1 MTVPSGETVSSAANL
16 AVRLLAGAAEHPDRE
31 AVRQGDE
38 TITYRALET
47 AVRSAAARLRGL
59 GVVPKDRVALLF
71 GNDHR
76 FVEALLAVIWI
87 GAVAVPLN
95 TRAGR
100 TALQHVMADAR
111 PTVLLSHEPLADR
124 AAELA
129 ALTGGVVDGGQHRGR
144 AAESGSPAGTVPVLL
159 ACPGGWRAE
168 GPGDRAPSTAP
179 DRAAHSAAG
188 EVSDTT
194 ATIPHDAR
202 AVGGQSAPA
211 PVRTEDIC
219 LQPYTS
225 GSTGSPKG
233 CLLTH
238 GGQYWN
244 ASTVAQV
251 WQLRADDRGLI
262 TAPLYHKNAMICVLK
277 PLLLVGGTIV
287 IGRSPDPADIPAE
300 VAAHRCTYT
309 TGVPATYEML
319 LAGGA
324 HRTED
329 LTSLRFVICGSA
341 PLSESVGRRFAAGLG
356 VPVIEAYGLT
366 EGGPQVLM
374 NPRTDSPRYGVA
386 GRPLPGCEVKL
397 LDLAQMPATAVADLP
412 EVPHGTVGEMWVR
425 NPGVTAGYHRLP
437 QVTRE
442 RLSVDGW
449 LRTGDLGAAEPDG
462 YFRVLGRADDMM
474 NVGGENVYPLEVE
487 QLLATMPGVG
497 QVAVVPVRHERKG
510 QVPVA
515 FVVADGP
522 GEDEVK
528 QFALRHGPAHA
539 HPRRVWLLESLPLG
553 GTGKVDYERLAEVA
567 EHNLARSALTENT
580 RAGESPAEEGRG

>member
-1 MTVPSGETVSSAANL
+1 MTVPRGEVSTGSNL
-16 AVRLLAGAAEHPDRE
+16 AVRLLAGAAEHPDRD
-31 AVRQGDE
+31 AIRQGDE
-38 TITYRALET
+38 TISYRGLET
-47 AVRSAAARLRGL
+47 AVHSTAARLRDL

-129 ALTGGVVDGGQHRGR
+129 APPGR
-144 AAESGSPAGTVPVLL
+144 AADGGDPVGHAAEPGSPTGTVPVLL
-159 ACPGGWRAE
+159 AYPGGWRA
-168 GPGDRAPSTAP
+168 GPGHRAPSPPP
-179 DRAAHSAAG
+179 DRPAHRGAD
-188 EVSDTT
+188 EVSDTAAPT
-194 ATIPHDAR
+194 LHGAR
-202 AVGGQSAPA
+202 ASGEQTAPA
-211 PVRTEDIC
+211 PVRAEDIC

-251 WQLRADDRGLI
+251 WQLQSDDRGLI

-300 VAAHRCTYT
+300 IATHRCTYT

-324 HRTED
+324 HRTQD

-341 PLSESVGRRFAAGLG
+341 PLAESVGRRFAAGLG

-386 GRPLPGCEVKL
+386 GRPLPGGEVKL
-397 LDLAQMPATAVADLP
+397 LDLVQMPSTAVADLP
-412 EVPHGTVGEMWVR
+412 EVPPGAVGEMWVR

-437 QVTRE
+437 QATRE
-442 RLSVDGW
+442 RISVDGW
-449 LRTGDLGAAEPDG
+449 LRTGDLAAAEPDG
-462 YFRVLGRADDMM
+462 YYRVLGRADDMM

-487 QLLATMPGVG
+487 QLLGTMPGLG

-522 GEDEVK
+522 AEDEVK
-528 QFALRHGPAHA
+528 QFALTHGPAHA
-539 HPRRVWLLESLPLG
+539 HPRRVWFLESLPLG
-553 GTGKVDYERLAEVA
+553 GTGKIDYGRLAELA
-567 EHNLARSALTENT
+567 EQNLARSTLTENT
-580 RAGESPAEEGRG
+580 RSGQSPAEEGRG

>member
-1 MTVPSGETVSSAANL
+1 MTVPRGEVSTGSNL
-16 AVRLLAGAAEHPDRE
+16 AVRLLAGAAEHPDRD
-31 AVRQGDE
+31 AIRQGDE
-38 TITYRALET
+38 TISYRGLET
-47 AVRSAAARLRGL
+47 AVHSTAARLRDL

-129 ALTGGVVDGGQHRGR
+129 APPGR
-144 AAESGSPAGTVPVLL
+144 AADGGDPVGHAAEPGSPTGTVPVLL
-159 ACPGGWRAE
+159 AYPGGWRA
-168 GPGDRAPSTAP
+168 GPGHRAPSPPP
-179 DRAAHSAAG
+179 DRPAHRGAD
-188 EVSDTT
+188 EVSDTAAPT
-194 ATIPHDAR
+194 LHGAR
-202 AVGGQSAPA
+202 ASGEQTAPA
-211 PVRTEDIC
+211 PVRAEDIC

-251 WQLRADDRGLI
+251 WQLQSDDRGLI

-300 VAAHRCTYT
+300 IATHRCTYT

-324 HRTED
+324 HRTQD

-341 PLSESVGRRFAAGLG
+341 PLAESVGRRFAAGLG

-374 NPRTDSPRYGVA
+374 NPRTDAPRYGVA
-386 GRPLPGCEVKL
+386 GRPLPGGEVKL
-397 LDLAQMPATAVADLP
+397 LDLVQMPSTAVADLP
-412 EVPHGTVGEMWVR
+412 EVPHGAVGEMWVR

-442 RLSVDGW
+442 RISVDGW
-449 LRTGDLGAAEPDG
+449 LRTGDLAAAEPDG

-487 QLLATMPGVG
+487 QLLATMPGLG

-522 GEDEVK
+522 AEDEVK
-528 QFALRHGPAHA
+528 QFALTHGPAHA
-539 HPRRVWLLESLPLG
+539 HPRRVWFLESLPLG
-553 GTGKVDYERLAEVA
+553 GTGKIDYGRLAELA
-567 EHNLARSALTENT
+567 EQNLARSTLTENT
-580 RAGESPAEEGRG
+580 RSGQSPAEEGRG

>member
-1 MTVPSGETVSSAANL
+1 MTGLSGEVSPGENL
-16 AVRLLAGAAEHPDRE
+16 AVRLLAGAAEHPDRD
-31 AVRQGDE
+31 AIRQGE
-38 TITYRALET
+38 QTISYRALET
-47 AVRSAAARLRGL
+47 AVRSTAARLRSL
-59 GVVPKDRVALLF
+59 GVAPKDRVALLF

-95 TRAGR
+95 TRAGPA
-100 TALQHVMADAR
+100 ALQHVMADAQ
-111 PTVLLSHEPLADR
+111 PAVLLSHEPLADR

-129 ALTGGVVDGGQHRGR
+129 APAGGASDRGEPLGH
-144 AAESGSPAGTVPVLL
+144 AAEPAPRTGTVQVLL
-159 ACPGGWRAE
+159 ACPGGWRTE
-168 GPGDRAPSTAP
+168 GPGDCTPSSAS

-188 EVSDTT
+188 EVSDT
-194 ATIPHDAR
+194 AAAIPDDDR
-202 AVGGQSAPA
+202 AVGGQTVAA
-211 PVRTEDIC
+211 PVRAEDIC

-244 ASTVAQV
+244 ASTVARV
-251 WQLRADDRGLI
+251 WQLQADDRGLI

-287 IGRSPDPADIPAE
+287 IGRSPAPADIPAE

-341 PLSESVGRRFAAGLG
+341 PLAESVGRRFAAGLG

-386 GRPLPGCEVKL
+386 GQPLPGCEVKL
-397 LDLAQMPATAVADLP
+397 LDLVDMPPTAVADVP
-412 EVPHGTVGEMWVR
+412 EVPDGAVGEMWVR

-442 RLSVDGW
+442 RISVDGW
-449 LRTGDLGAAEPDG
+449 LRTGDLAAAEPEG

-474 NVGGENVYPLEVE
+474 NVGGENVYPLEMKR
-487 QLLATMPGVG
+487 LLATMPGVS

-522 GEDEVK
+522 TEDEVK
-528 QFALRHGPAHA
+528 QFALTHGPAHA
-539 HPRRVWLLESLPLG
+539 HPRQVWFLESLPLG
-553 GTGKVDYERLAEVA
+553 GTGKIDYGRLAELA
-567 EHNLARSALTENT
+567 EENLAGSTPAENT
-580 RAGESPAEEGRG
+580 RSGQSPAEEGRG